1 MIMARS
7 SGDSPRRKPDTNHPW
22 RGTATN
28 GPPTAARRKIAGMAV
43 TAEELRVL
51 RSRAGS
57 KSISELLREHLP
69 AELFEP
75 LDQPDAK
82 SDD

>member
-1 MIMARS
+1 
-7 SGDSPRRKPDTNHPW
+7 
-22 RGTATN
+22 
-28 GPPTAARRKIAGMAV
+28 MAV

-57 KSISELLREHLP
+57 KSISELLRENLP

-75 LDQPDAK
+75 LEDSAN
-82 SDD
+82 